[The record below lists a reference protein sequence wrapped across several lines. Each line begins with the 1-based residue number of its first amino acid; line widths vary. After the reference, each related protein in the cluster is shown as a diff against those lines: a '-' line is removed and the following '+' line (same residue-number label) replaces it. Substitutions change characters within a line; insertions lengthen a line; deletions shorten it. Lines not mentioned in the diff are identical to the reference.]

1 MSKLSRTH
9 LLLSF
14 HDEYATIDIKY
25 FETLIL
31 NFIFDCFLIL
41 DQHLVH
47 MKQHAICCMVKDIN
61 TFVLI
66 KIFLNS
72 CDDTDWHAEDQCPC
86 LAMLKIAKDRFRQ
99 VENNNYSLLMQRKT
113 WTAGQR
119 WCAASC
125 QHESVIVIVGIT
137 LSRYLCISA
146 TSKQDNGQH

>member
-14 HDEYATIDIKY
+14 HDECATIHIKY

-41 DQHLVH
+41 DQQLVH

-61 TFVLI
+61 TFRLI

-72 CDDTDWHAEDQCPC
+72 CDDTD
-86 LAMLKIAKDRFRQ
+86 
-99 VENNNYSLLMQRKT
+99 
-113 WTAGQR
+113 
-119 WCAASC
+119 
-125 QHESVIVIVGIT
+125 
-137 LSRYLCISA
+137 
-146 TSKQDNGQH
+146 